1 MAAVVAGVEERNAVR
16 EQLEKERQSK
26 LEKERKERE
35 AILNEADSDIRDQ
48 RRKEEKNKKN
58 EMMKQKTQLLVPDPL
73 LPYQTKVLEFYIGNV
88 VQIGVAG
95 LIFLNFFISAAHA
108 QIGPANCTDTCDVVF
123 TVFEWFFNILFGIE
137 LVINLY
143 AHWFR
148 PFWSSGWNIFDVLIV
163 AISWVSMLSDNSSI
177 AVLRLF
183 RAFRA
188 FRLFKRI
195 EEVRIIIVGVMRSL
209 PGVSYAFMLLLI
221 IMGIWAIM
229 GVSFFRH
236 DFPPFFGNFFL
247 AMLTLFQVMTFD
259 SWVSQIT
266 RPICLY
272 YNSWGAPLYFMS
284 YILINGIIMTN
295 VVVAI
300 LLDKF
305 MACTAE
311 LEQAKLK
318 GGDMDDVDEEEDEEE
333 ELEPKEQSKKYWGD
347 IQTNFHDRMVKLEKL
362 CKEPLPE
369 TQQAYQNALED
380 EAQQREKEKQERRA
394 ADKLP
399 GQSWLKECYDSPP
412 PTLIIAGAIVLNF
425 IVSAAKAQMVPDE
438 DDPATDVFFAFE
450 VIFNVL
456 FGVELIVNMYANG
469 RKFWKDNW
477 NIFDFFIVA
486 ISWASMLKLLKGGIS
501 VLRLFRAFR
510 VFRLFKRV
518 KALRQIIAGVIRS
531 LPGVC
536 NAFLILFLVMG
547 IWSIMGC
554 NFFSAKFEDEF
565 GNFSRAMLSMFQI
578 MSYDSWSSGITRPVV
593 RNTPELTP
601 IPPIFFLTYVFI
613 SAIIMSNV
621 VLAILLDK
629 FLAAAAEFNKAERGD
644 DGQTIAEIV
653 AEFPTSMELEK
664 EHIEEFKSDVMKKL
678 EALDALVQGP
688 LRDVIEAQK
697 DQTLGLQRSSF
708 SRKASGIAAKFGIGG
723 GNKKTS
729 RVAPS

>member
-1 MAAVVAGVEERNAVR
+1 MAAVVAGVDERNAVR
-16 EQLEKERQSK
+16 EKLEAERQSK
-26 LEKERKERE
+26 MKRERE
-35 AILNEADSDIRDQ
+35 EREKILNEVDKDERDQ
-48 RRKEEKNKKN
+48 KRAEAKAQKA
-58 EMMKQKTQLLVPDPL
+58 EMLKQKTQHLVPDPL
-73 LPYQTKVLEFYIGNV
+73 LPGQQKVLEIYHGNV

-95 LIFLNFFISAAHA
+95 LIFLNFFISAAAA
-108 QIGPANCTDTCDVVF
+108 QIGPANCTDTCDLVF

-137 LVINLY
+137 LLVNLY

-148 PFWSSGWNIFDVLIV
+148 PFWTSGWNIFDVLIV
-163 AISWVSMLSDNSSI
+163 AISWMSMLAKNSSI
-177 AVLRLF
+177 SVLRLF

-195 EEVRIIIVGVMRSL
+195 EEVRIIIVGVARSL

-221 IMGIWAIM
+221 IIGIWAIM

-236 DFPPFFGNFFL
+236 DFPLFFGNFVL
-247 AMLTLFQVMTFD
+247 AVLTLFQVMTFD

-272 YNSWGAPLYFMS
+272 YNSWGAPLYFLS
-284 YILINGIIMTN
+284 YILIAGIIMTN

-305 MACTAE
+305 MAATSE
-311 LEQAKLK
+311 LEAAKLK
-318 GGDMDDVDEEEDEEE
+318 DASAELGEEEPEEE
-333 ELEPKEQSKKYWGD
+333 ALEPKEESQKYWGD
-347 IQTNFHDRMVKLEKL
+347 IQTNFGDRLEKL
-362 CKEPLPE
+362 DFICREPLPE
-369 TQQAYQNALED
+369 TLAAKQKALEE
-380 EAQQREKEKQERRA
+380 EAQQAELDKQARRA

-412 PTLIIAGAIVLNF
+412 PTIIIAGAIVLNF
-425 IVSAAKAQMVPDE
+425 FVSAVNAQMLPAE
-438 DDPATDVFFAFE
+438 DDPASNVFFAFE

-469 RKFWKDNW
+469 RSFWKDNW
-477 NIFDFFIVA
+477 NIFDFFIVL
-486 ISWASMLKLLKGGIS
+486 ISWASMLGLLQGGIS

-518 KALRQIIAGVIRS
+518 KALRQIIAGIIKS
-531 LPGVC
+531 LPGVF
-536 NAFLILFLVMG
+536 NAFVILFLVMG

-554 NFFSAKFEDEF
+554 NFFSDKFEAEF
-565 GNFSRAMLSMFQI
+565 GNFSKAMLSMFQI
-578 MSYDSWSSGITRPVV
+578 MSYDSWSSGITRPVS
-593 RNTPELTP
+593 LAYSDTP

-629 FLAAAAEFNKAERGD
+629 FLAASAEFNKAEAGD
-644 DGQTIAEIV
+644 EGTPIAEIIDG
-653 AEFPTSMELEK
+653 FDDSMELQK
-664 EHIEEFKSDVMKKL
+664 QHIDDFKKDVMKKL
-678 EALDALVQGP
+678 EALDSLVQGP

-708 SRKASGIAAKFGIGG
+708 SRKATGLLAKLGLGG
-723 GNKKTS
+723 EKKKTS